1 MSSPWAAALTLP
13 ATAAEIDS
21 IRFLIPGGTGGGW
34 DGTARGT
41 GEALTTSGLVGK
53 ASYVNS
59 TPFILSSLK
68 GTFPYSFRDL
78 TPIAGIIGALVV
90 AKNSPLKNVDDL
102 LAAYRADPSALTI
115 GGGDGGEDHLVA
127 AMALDAAGL
136 DATK

>member
-1 MSSPWAAALTLP
+1 M
-13 ATAAEIDS
+13 
-21 IRFLIPGGTGGGW
+21 
-34 DGTARGT
+34 
-41 GEALTTSGLVGK
+41 
-53 ASYVNS
+53 VNS

-78 TPIAGIIGALVV
+78 TPIAGIIGDYGALVV